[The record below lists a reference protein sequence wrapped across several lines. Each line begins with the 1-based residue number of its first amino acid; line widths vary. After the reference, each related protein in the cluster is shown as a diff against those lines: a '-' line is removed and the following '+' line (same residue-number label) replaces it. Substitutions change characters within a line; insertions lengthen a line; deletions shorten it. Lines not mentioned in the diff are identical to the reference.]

1 MQEQFLIFGGQNTQ
15 SRTRKGLHLTV
26 NFRHGNAYLSAD
38 LKNKVFGDNA
48 KHGKLLIICSQIEK
62 NWYLAKSND
71 PTTGFECKL
80 NDSEVNTSIRI
91 NGAQKVFEN
100 MAKSM
105 NVEAE
110 KYSFNVSDTPIEFNG
125 LNLYKITKL

>member
-1 MQEQFLIFGGQNTQ
+1 MQDQILIFGGETTQ

-26 NFRHGNAYLSAD
+26 NYKHGNAYLSAD
-38 LKNKVFGDNA
+38 LKSKVFGENC

-71 PTTGFECKL
+71 PATGFECKL
-80 NDSEVNTSIRI
+80 NDVEVNTSIRI

-100 MAKSM
+100 MAKTMGVDS
-105 NVEAE
+105 E
-110 KYSFNVSDTPIEFNG
+110 KYAFNVSETPIDFNG
-125 LNLYKITKL
+125 LKLYKITL